1 MKLKQYKPSKITF
14 NINGVAQVVTL
25 PKPNLERV
33 KTMTNSNEYN
43 GWTNKETWLVNVWY
57 MDSMPEYFAEMEQY
71 HVEANELEETVTYI
85 CEESE
90 ALSSLPVGLLS
101 DFIRDSFSVVDWHS
115 LADHLNTNLKSM
127 EDEAA

>member
-1 MKLKQYKPSKITF
+1 LKLKQYKPSKITF

-71 HVEANELEETVTYI
+71 HVEANELEEAVTYI

-101 DFIRDSFSVVDWHS
+101 DFIRDCWSVVDWHS
-115 LADHLNTNLKSM
+115 LADHLNVNLKSM
-127 EDEAA
+127 EEEAA